1 MAEIIKMLKRNSMNQ
16 RSIIGILLWVTI
28 FFISNVSSQPSKS
41 HSWWVNLGA
50 GPSLIGNDFSMNA
63 GMVYCYQFEKS
74 VISARM
80 IGITNKNPTVQKIQ
94 STPVEYKFADYGI
107 LYGPI
112 WRSEQTYVSIGAGI
126 GLVRA
131 AYEKSSVTS
140 TNTSV
145 SLPMEIQCFWRPT
158 RFAGI
163 GLYTYASLNFEK
175 HLFGTLLSVQLGM
188 W

>member
-1 MAEIIKMLKRNSMNQ
+1 MPENRKLHKRNSLIQHSM
-16 RSIIGILLWVTI
+16 IGILLWVPF
-28 FFISNVSSQPSKS
+28 FFISPVYCQPSNS
-41 HSWWVNLGA
+41 HPWWVNLGA
-50 GPSLIGNDFSMNA
+50 GPSLIGSNFSMNA

-74 VISARM
+74 VISARI
-80 IGITNKNPTVQKIQ
+80 IGVTNKNPTVQKIQ
-94 STPVEYKFADYGI
+94 PTPVEYKFTDYGV
-107 LYGPI
+107 LYGPL
-112 WRSEQTYVSIGAGI
+112 WQSEQTLVSIGAGI

-131 AYEKSSVTS
+131 AYETHFATS

-145 SLPMEIQCFWRPT
+145 SVPIEIQCFWRPT

-163 GLYTYASLNFEK
+163 GFYTYASLNFEK